1 MNATTTA
8 KKRVVVLGA
17 SAKAERY
24 SNRAVR
30 QLLAHGHEVVAVNPA
45 QPQLY
50 GLQAL
55 PSLAAVS
62 EAVGSGEVDTVS
74 LYLASAQLPAQLA
87 ALLALKPR
95 RVIFNPGT
103 EQPEVAAALQA
114 AGIEVIEGC
123 TLVMLAADT
132 F

>member
-1 MNATTTA
+1 MAGDGM
-8 KKRVVVLGA
+8 KQERVVVLGA

-24 SNRAVR
+24 SNRAVQ
-30 QLLAHGHEVVAVNPA
+30 QLLLHGHEVVAVNPA

-55 PSLAAVS
+55 PALSAV
-62 EAVGSGEVDTVS
+62 VGEVDTVT
-74 LYLASAQLPAQLA
+74 LYLAAAQLPAQLP

-103 EQPEVAAALQA
+103 EQPAVATALQA
-114 AGIEVIEGC
+114 AGIEVVEGC
-123 TLVMLAADT
+123 TLVMLATAS

>member
-1 MNATTTA
+1 MRTGNSM
-8 KKRVVVLGA
+8 KKERVVVMGA

-24 SNRAVR
+24 SNRALQ
-30 QLLAHGHEVVAVNPA
+30 QLLQHGHEVVAVNPA

-55 PSLAAVS
+55 PTLAAVTG
-62 EAVGSGEVDTVS
+62 AVDTVT
-74 LYLASAQLPAQLA
+74 LYLASAQLPAQLP

-103 EQPEVAAALQA
+103 EHAAVAAALQA
-114 AGIEVIEGC
+114 AGIEVVEGC
-123 TLVMLAADT
+123 TLVMLATAS

>member
-1 MNATTTA
+1 MMADNGA
-8 KKRVVVLGA
+8 KKERVVVLGA

-24 SNRAVR
+24 SNRALQ
-30 QLLAHGHEVVAVNPA
+30 QLLQHGHQVVAVNPA
-45 QPQLY
+45 EPQLY
-50 GLQAL
+50 GLKAL
-55 PSLAAVS
+55 PTLSAVTG
-62 EAVGSGEVDTVS
+62 AVDTVT
-74 LYLASAQLPAQLA
+74 LYLASAQLPAQLP

-114 AGIEVIEGC
+114 AGIEVVEGC
-123 TLVMLAADT
+123 TLVMLATAS

>member
-1 MNATTTA
+1 MRTGNSM
-8 KKRVVVLGA
+8 KKERVVVLGA

-24 SNRAVR
+24 SNRAVQ
-30 QLLAHGHEVVAVNPA
+30 QLLQHGHEAVAVNPA

-55 PSLAAVS
+55 PTLAAV
-62 EAVGSGEVDTVS
+62 AGEVDTVT
-74 LYLASAQLPAQLA
+74 LYLASAQLPAQLP

-103 EQPEVAAALQA
+103 EQSAVAAALQA
-114 AGIEVIEGC
+114 AGIEVVEGC
-123 TLVMLAADT
+123 TLVMLATAS

>member
-1 MNATTTA
+1 MMVGNGAQ
-8 KKRVVVLGA
+8 KERVVVLGA

-30 QLLAHGHEVVAVNPA
+30 QLLLHGHEVVAINPA
-45 QPQLY
+45 QPQIY

-55 PSLAAVS
+55 PALAAVT
-62 EAVGSGEVDTVS
+62 GEVDTVT
-74 LYLASAQLPAQLA
+74 LYLASAQLPAQLP

-103 EQPEVAAALQA
+103 EQPAVAAALQA
-114 AGIEVIEGC
+114 AGIEVVEGC
-123 TLVMLAADT
+123 TLVMLATAS